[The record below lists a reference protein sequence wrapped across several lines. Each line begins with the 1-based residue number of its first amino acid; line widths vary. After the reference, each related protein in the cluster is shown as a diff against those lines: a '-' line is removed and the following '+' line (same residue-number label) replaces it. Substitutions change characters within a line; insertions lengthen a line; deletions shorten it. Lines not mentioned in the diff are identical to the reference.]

1 MTTSIDIANSALV
14 LLGGREITSF
24 TDHSNEA
31 TVAKNLYRSARDFV
45 LRAYPWASLKKRAN
59 VVELAE
65 KPVSGF
71 EHQYQ
76 LPGDSV
82 RVLEVHSGGKYRVD
96 HWEVNGRAVLTD
108 SKPIS
113 IVYISDTV
121 PEQNYSTQLVQ
132 ALTYRLAAEMAY
144 PVTGSNQAQVNFNS
158 LFQNVLDEARTTDA
172 LEQSAKHIGPS
183 NFQRVRL

>member
-1 MTTSIDIANSALV
+1 MTTSSIDIANSALI

-24 TDHSNEA
+24 TDNSNEA
-31 TVAKNLYRSARDFV
+31 RISKNLYRSARDFV

-65 KPVSGF
+65 KPISGF
-71 EHQYQ
+71 QFQYQ

-82 RVLEVHSGGKYRVD
+82 RVLEVHSGGRVN

-121 PEQNYSTQLVQ
+121 PEQNYSTQLAQ

-172 LEQSAKHIGPS
+172 LEQSSKHIGPS
-183 NFQRVRL
+183 NFARVRL